1 MFQILVVD
9 DEKEIVELEEI
20 YLKEAGYE
28 VLKAYNGKMAL
39 EFLKKGKN

>member
-20 YLKEAGYE
+20 YLKEVMRY
-28 VLKAYNGKMAL
+28 LKLIMGKWHWN
-39 EFLKKGKN
+39 F